1 MESLP
6 RGIMSVIPTVPLSL
20 SATTVYTI
28 KIFVNRSNTILSTS
42 TVLSCPAQINT
53 GDSSVTRSI
62 PIRKNTGILQYYVV
76 ESSFGA
82 AKGDFWTTPKPE
94 S

>member
-1 MESLP
+1 M
-6 RGIMSVIPTVPLSL
+6 RFI
-20 SATTVYTI
+20 SASEI
-28 KIFVNRSNTILSTS
+28 GTS
-42 TVLSCPAQINT
+42 TVLSRPEPINT

-82 AKGDFWTTPKPE
+82 AKGGFGATPKPV